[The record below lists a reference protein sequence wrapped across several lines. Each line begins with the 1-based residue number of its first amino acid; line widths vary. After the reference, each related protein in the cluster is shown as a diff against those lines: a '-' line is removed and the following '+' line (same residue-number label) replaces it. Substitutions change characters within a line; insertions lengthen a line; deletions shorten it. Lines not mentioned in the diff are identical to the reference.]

1 MLLSEWSLVVMQW
14 IEGSLIVLRHSWNAP
29 FTNSSMCKYV
39 WNCQF
44 DWWLVTLNDLKEV
57 QDWSMGFDVCIHNNL
72 IFLCRLTDA
81 FDIICK
87 YTQYLHFEKTH
98 SFITSPQVH
107 LSRPNISCLAF
118 PRQQNQ
124 TVNTCTTD
132 RYTIMP
138 PQESPGLSLHLVC
151 HFHHLMSFP
160 FHHVMSV
167 FAFLSFLCRIAFL

>member
-1 MLLSEWSLVVMQW
+1 MTLRRCKTGPWVLMYAYTITLFFSVVLLM
-14 IEGSLIVLRHSWNAP
+14 HSTSFVNIH
-29 FTNSSMCKYV
+29 SIYV
-39 WNCQF
+39 
-44 DWWLVTLNDLKEV
+44 
-57 QDWSMGFDVCIHNNL
+57 
-72 IFLCRLTDA
+72 
-81 FDIICK
+81 
-87 YTQYLHFEKTH
+87 EKTH

-160 FHHVMSV
+160 FHHVKSV